1 MTSLAHMAGSEPNG
15 ASTDPRAERATV
27 TVPYLTVISPNER
40 SKARGS
46 EYFESG
52 LAALAGIRRALT
64 VAGGEAP
71 TAVLD
76 LCCGHGQVTRMLRAA
91 FPDAHLTV
99 CDRDADGVDFC
110 AAEFDADPLYAP
122 EDPSYVTLPASY
134 DLIWCGVLFAALPM
148 ARWTRLLGRL
158 ANALQPNGVLVL
170 AMGGRGTTP
179 SAYPAATTMSL
190 ALAEIELEP
199 TLRVIG
205 LHEAAWSA
213 LDVLSCT
220 KRLAPADVQA
230 DPTGI
235 ELATPAGNIDYP
247 PDYLRVSGSTIVNG
261 WATDRRG
268 VREVRI
274 FVDDRLVLARTLTVD
289 RPDVS
294 AAFPQLRFRHDR
306 HGWTTV
312 LTFDE
317 PGEHTISAEVE
328 NVDGQVVGLGER
340 RVTVTEVTTAPTV
353 KPLPDP
359 AVLAA
364 VRARPWFYEFDLPDG
379 GRTDS
384 YLPDSLKPVHETRLE
399 MMWRALGP
407 VVKGD
412 WRSFTAAD
420 IACHQGYFSTHLA
433 RKGCRRVVGVDARAS
448 HVADARLI
456 TRLYGLGNLRIEQHD
471 VRSLTPGTLGLFDIV
486 VVFGLLYHVED
497 PVGLLRLARGM
508 TRRVCLIETQL
519 SPEGPTSVEWGTSDV
534 RHEVK
539 GTLAL
544 VDESGDTDGLQANL
558 APISMCPSLSAL
570 RWLMT
575 TVGFSRVEIV
585 EPGPGAYEQFASGA
599 RVMAAGYVGN

>member
-1 MTSLAHMAGSEPNG
+1 MPY
-15 ASTDPRAERATV
+15 STAV
-27 TVPYLTVISPNER
+27 SPNDR
-40 SKARGS
+40 SEARGS
-46 EYFESG
+46 QYFETG
-52 LAALAGIRRALT
+52 LAALACIRRALT
-64 VAGGEAP
+64 VAGAEAP

-76 LCCGHGQVTRMLRAA
+76 LRCGHGQVTRMLRAA

-110 AAEFDADPLYAP
+110 AAEFEAEPLYAP

-134 DLIWCGVLFAALPM
+134 DLIWCGPLFAALPM

-170 AMGGRGTTP
+170 AMGGRATP
-179 SAYPAATTMSL
+179 ASAYPAATTMSL

-205 LHEAAWSA
+205 LQEAAWSD
-213 LDVLSCT
+213 LDVLSCI
-220 KRLAPADVQA
+220 KRTAPADLRV
-230 DPTGI
+230 DSTVT
-235 ELATPAGNIDYP
+235 EVATPAGNIDNP
-247 PDYLRVSGSTIVNG
+247 PDFLRVSGTTIVNG
-261 WATDRRG
+261 WAIDRRG

-274 FVDDRLVLARTLTVD
+274 FLDDRLVLARTLTVD

-306 HGWTTV
+306 HGWTTI
-312 LTFDE
+312 LTFEDT
-317 PGEHTISAEVE
+317 GEHTISAEAE
-328 NVDGQVVGLGER
+328 NVDGQVVGLGQR
-340 RVTVTEVTTAPTV
+340 RVTVTEVAPVAPV
-353 KPLPDP
+353 KSLPDP
-359 AVLAA
+359 SVLAA
-364 VRARPWFYEFDLPDG
+364 VHARPWFYELDLPDG

-384 YLPDSLKPVHETRLE
+384 YLPDSVKPVHETRLE
-399 MMWRALGP
+399 MMWRALEP

-412 WRSFTAAD
+412 WRVFTAAD

-456 TRLYGLGNLRIEQHD
+456 ARLYGLGNLRIEQHD
-471 VRSLTPGTLGLFDIV
+471 VRSPTSGTLGLFDIV
-486 VVFGLLYHVED
+486 LVFGLLYHVED

-519 SPEGPTSVEWGTSDV
+519 SPEGPTSVEWGASDV
-534 RHEVK
+534 RHAVK

-570 RWLMT
+570 RWLMS
-575 TVGFSRVEIV
+575 TVGFSRVEII

-599 RVMAAGYVGN
+599 RVMAAGYMD